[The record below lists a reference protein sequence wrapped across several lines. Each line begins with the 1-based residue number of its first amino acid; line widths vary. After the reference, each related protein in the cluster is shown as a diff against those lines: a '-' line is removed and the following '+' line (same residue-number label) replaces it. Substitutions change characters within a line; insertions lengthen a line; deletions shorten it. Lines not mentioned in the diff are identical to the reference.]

1 MNSYIKI
8 SYDSLQSL
16 SLEFLEYVAN
26 DLRHDCV
33 KWTILYQIHNW
44 SYVHN
49 FFLKGVEYCVRNCNR
64 ESNFRQV
71 SARKNTRTEL
81 EFVFPL
87 LRLQLVIEYGQWA
100 VAWGGWTGPACFVQ
114 QSRRERQRES
124 VGMARGAAKISKST
138 SMFKTNC
145 TFSCYFTITLFKQHF
160 VILLTFFVLVKES

>member
-1 MNSYIKI
+1 MMI
-8 SYDSLQSL
+8 SICYFYFLLSL
-16 SLEFLEYVAN
+16 SSPLNQLVHIKFRMIHYNHYLEYVAN
-26 DLRHDCV
+26 DLRYDCV

-87 LRLQLVIEYGQWA
+87 LRLQLVIGYGQWA

-138 SMFKTNC
+138 SMFKTK
-145 TFSCYFTITLFKQHF
+145 LH
-160 VILLTFFVLVKES
+160 ILLLFYYNFI

>member
-1 MNSYIKI
+1 M
-8 SYDSLQSL
+8 
-16 SLEFLEYVAN
+16 
-26 DLRHDCV
+26 
-33 KWTILYQIHNW
+33 
-44 SYVHN
+44 
-49 FFLKGVEYCVRNCNR
+49 RNCNR

-138 SMFKTNC
+138 SMFKTK
-145 TFSCYFTITLFKQHF
+145 LH
-160 VILLTFFVLVKES
+160 ILLLFYYNFI